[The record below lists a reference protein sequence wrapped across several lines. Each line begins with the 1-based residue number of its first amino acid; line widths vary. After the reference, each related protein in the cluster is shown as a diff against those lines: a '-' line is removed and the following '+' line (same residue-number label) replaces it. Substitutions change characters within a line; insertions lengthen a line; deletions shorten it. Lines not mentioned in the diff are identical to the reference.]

1 MILIQLK
8 LNLKKQ
14 QQQKKTKTSHFQM
27 QLNQL
32 HIQLHPI
39 LPNTFITQ
47 TTANLHLCSLCFV
60 TTPPHMFSGMLYYV
74 PL

>member
-8 LNLKKQ
+8 LNFKK
-14 QQQKKTKTSHFQM
+14 KKKSLFQM

-47 TTANLHLCSLCFV
+47 EESARERALCQLTECF
-60 TTPPHMFSGMLYYV
+60 
-74 PL
+74 